1 MPTKFFLG
9 TCIDYGSTP
18 FHDTLNSF
26 PSATDHLDDVNRTLT
41 TSTASSVIN
50 SATNYASANPI
61 LSTLVFDKNYSSLP
75 LIYNGSMTHFLK

>member
-9 TCIDYGSTP
+9 TCNDYGSIP

-26 PSATDHLDDVNRTLT
+26 PSATDHLDDVNRTL

-75 LIYNGSMTHFLK
+75 LIYNDSMTHFLK

>member
-18 FHDTLNSF
+18 FHDTLYSF

-50 SATNYASANPI
+50 SATNYASANLI
-61 LSTLVFDKNYSSLP
+61 LSTLVFDKNCSLS
-75 LIYNGSMTHFLK
+75 LLTYNVSMTHFLK